1 MRIAV
6 DTLALA
12 NETRNTGIHLYAFRL
27 LEQMRVIAPT
37 LPSVEIVAFHPEQTS
52 NRISELLPNG
62 AFRHFRTQL
71 LDNQRKWRHWG
82 MLAAARAVKPDV
94 LFVPISQGLPL
105 TKIPIV
111 TTIHDASFL
120 TVPSQ
125 MSSRISASMRAY
137 TWMAAKYSDQLITV
151 SNWSKDD
158 IVNLFGVPESK
169 VTVTYL
175 GINREKFNR
184 DPVPPT
190 IKDELCRHY
199 GLTRPYL
206 YHHGTIQPR
215 KNLANLIRAHRLMLE
230 RHRDLQ
236 LDLILAGSK
245 GWLFEPTIEEAK
257 RTTSDR
263 GRVIITGPLPE
274 EELAAFLK
282 DAELAVIPSLYEGF
296 CSPMVEAMGSGV
308 PTVVSNSSCFPEV
321 SGGVLKYFDPNSV
334 EDMAETVYDVL
345 CDSTERRRLAEA
357 GFKFARRYDWT
368 RCAIQTV
375 GVLAEACGLSKLQF
389 SMAQQETV
397 RTASEQ

>member
-1 MRIAV
+1 MHVAV
-6 DTLALA
+6 DTWAA
-12 NETRNTGIHLYAFRL
+12 SDKFRNSGICLYAVRL
-27 LEQMRVIAPT
+27 LNEMRKMGMSDPSLQVTAFVPKRTGNAALDIAESES
-37 LPSVEIVAFHPEQTS
+37 LRHYRTS
-52 NRISELLPNG
+52 
-62 AFRHFRTQL
+62 L
-71 LDNQRKWRHWG
+71 LDRHLVWRFGG
-82 MLAAARAVKPDV
+82 MLAAARAVQPDV
-94 LFVPISQGLPL
+94 LFIPTAQVLPL

-111 TTIHDASFL
+111 TTIHDASA
-120 TVPSQ
+120 VMVRSQ
-125 MSSRISASMRAY
+125 VSSRISASVRAY
-137 TWMAAKYSDQLITV
+137 TWMAAKYSDQLLTV
-151 SNWSKDD
+151 SNWSKND
-158 IVNLFGVPESK
+158 IVHLYGIPESK
-169 VTVTYL
+169 VTVTYV
-175 GINREKFNR
+175 GINREYFNR
-184 DPVPPT
+184 DPVSPS
-190 IKDELCRHY
+190 IKEELRRRY

-215 KNLANLIRAHRLMLE
+215 KNLSSLIRAHRLMLE

-296 CSPMVEAMGSGV
+296 CSPMVEAMGSGI

-357 GFKFARRYDWT
+357 GFKFARRYVWT

>member
-6 DTLALA
+6 DTLTLA
-12 NETRNTGIHLYAFRL
+12 NESRNTGIHLYTYRL

-37 LPSVEIVAFHPEQTS
+37 HRSLEIVAFHPERTA
-52 NRISELLPNG
+52 NRISELLPNE
-62 AFRHFRTQL
+62 AFRHFHTPL
-71 LDNQRKWRHWG
+71 LDNQRKWRLRG

-94 LFVPISQGLPL
+94 LFIPTAQVLPL

-111 TTIHDASFL
+111 TTIHDASA
-120 TVPSQ
+120 VMVRSQ
-125 MSSRISASMRAY
+125 VSSRISASLRAY
-137 TWMAAKYSDQLITV
+137 MWLAAKYSDQLLTV
-151 SNWSKDD
+151 SHWSKND
-158 IVNLFGVPESK
+158 IVHLYGIPESK
-169 VTVTYL
+169 VTVTYV
-175 GINREKFNR
+175 GINREYFNR
-184 DPVPPT
+184 DPVSPS
-190 IKDELCRHY
+190 IQEELRRRY
-199 GLTRPYL
+199 GLTRAYL

-215 KNLANLIRAHRLMLE
+215 KNLASLIRAHRLMLE

-236 LDLILAGSK
+236 LDLVLAGAK

-274 EELAAFLK
+274 EELAALLK

-308 PTVVSNSSCFPEV
+308 PTVVSNTSCFPEV

-375 GVLAEACGLSKLQF
+375 GILAEACGLSKLQF
-389 SMAQQETV
+389 SMAQQDTV
-397 RTASEQ
+397 RTASE